1 MSGFQRVAF
10 SGWFLVAGFLW
21 VIFDWWFLRVRGSRH
36 RVQAISLTGWFQC
49 VTFKGWR
56 QEINGFFGHRA
67 FLWDQS
73 RVFVVR
79 RQKYCQC
86 FCVIYY
92 GTDPGGYFLL
102 VFLRCEDE
110 TILPGFRVKV
120 GGLLHRSRENA
131 TFSAIIPEFC
141 SVSRGVLQ

>member
-1 MSGFQRVAF
+1 MVSLATEPFC
-10 SGWFLVAGFLW
+10 
-21 VIFDWWFLRVRGSRH
+21 VI
-36 RVQAISLTGWFQC
+36 
-49 VTFKGWR
+49 K
-56 QEINGFFGHRA
+56 
-67 FLWDQS
+67 S

-79 RQKYCQC
+79 CQKYCQY

-110 TILPGFRVKV
+110 TILPGFRGKV

-141 SVSRGVLQ
+141 SVFRGVLQSLTSQKNKRKGLD